1 MCADEKR
8 VVSILT
14 KDGYVWYSEHSSQVP
29 NAYKSGC
36 VTSVVLI
43 LILCLFLT
51 NKCWGYIRALVWDSY
66 CSSYMEIN
74 GWEPFMKAI
83 CFVASLWRLLQ
94 SADTVEDIEGGSHS
108 THPAWMQKLV
118 MPLSY
123 SYLAPSIISL
133 SQISV
138 GWLLET
144 GRDPV
149 GNRGGGCWGF
159 LTAILK

>member
-1 MCADEKR
+1 
-8 VVSILT
+8 
-14 KDGYVWYSEHSSQVP
+14 
-29 NAYKSGC
+29 
-36 VTSVVLI
+36 
-43 LILCLFLT
+43 
-51 NKCWGYIRALVWDSY
+51 
-66 CSSYMEIN
+66 
-74 GWEPFMKAI
+74 MKAI

-144 GRDPV
+144 GREEVIQWFLDHNFLEFLHCP
-149 GNRGGGCWGF
+149 NRPQNILAKRRFSHCICHETLPCSHTKTALF
-159 LTAILK
+159 LITSTSSALQQSTRSLTQLLSSMRGLPSY